1 MSKVVI
7 TGGCGFIGSH
17 LALMLAEDND
27 VVVFDV
33 AVLPAKLKG
42 KVTFVKGDI
51 RDLADLKDALI
62 GADTVYH
69 LAAQISVPKS
79 FSDPYSDFSVNALGS
94 INVAEACAKND
105 VKKLV
110 VFSSAA
116 VFGDNP
122 NVPLNEDA
130 ETVPLSPYG
139 DNKLFAETY
148 IRYIKKD
155 AAVVRPFNVYGPGQD
170 PSNEYSGV
178 ISKFIEMAVK
188 GKDIIVFGDGT
199 QTRDFV
205 HVSDVCKAAIKVTG
219 ITGTFNVGTG
229 KAVSINNLAETVN
242 RLSGGKSRIVY
253 ADERE
258 GDIKH
263 SCADIAKLRSV
274 EWKPEVTLEDGLKE
288 MIR

>member
-1 MSKVVI
+1 MSIVI

-17 LALMLAEDND
+17 LALMLAEKN
-27 VVVFDV
+27 DV
-33 AVLPAKLKG
+33 AVFDKAALPAKLKG
-42 KVTFVKGDI
+42 KVRFVKGEI
-51 RDLADLKDALI
+51 RDISTVQDALS

-79 FSDPYSDFSVNALGS
+79 FSDPYYDFSVNALGS
-94 INVAEACAKND
+94 INVAEACVKND
-105 VKKLV
+105 VKRLV

-122 NVPLNEDA
+122 NVPLKEDA

-139 DNKLFAETY
+139 DNKLFAEKY

-178 ISKFIEMAVK
+178 ISKFIDLARNGE
-188 GKDIIVFGDGT
+188 DLTIFGDGT

-205 HVSDVCKAAIKVTG
+205 HVSDVCRAVIKVSSLRG
-219 ITGTFNVGTG
+219 VFNIGTSNG
-229 KAVSINNLAETVN
+229 VSVNALAETVN
-242 RLSGGKSRIVY
+242 RLSGGKSKIVH
-253 ADERE
+253 ADERV
-258 GDIKH
+258 GDIMH
-263 SCADIAKLRSV
+263 SCADVSRLRSV
-274 EWKPEVTLEDGLKE
+274 GWVPKVSLEDGLKE
-288 MIR
+288 MVR

>member
-1 MSKVVI
+1 MSIVI

-17 LALMLAEDND
+17 LALMLAEKND
-27 VVVFDV
+27 VVVLDKV
-33 AVLPAKLKG
+33 SLPAKLKG
-42 KVTFVKGDI
+42 KAEFVKGDV
-51 RDLADLKDALI
+51 RDIAAVQNALS

-79 FSDPYSDFSVNALGS
+79 FSDPHYDFSVNALGS

-139 DNKLFAETY
+139 DNKLFAEKY

-155 AAVVRPFNVYGPGQD
+155 VTVVRPFNVYGPGQD

-178 ISKFIEMAVK
+178 ISRFIEMAVK
-188 GKDIIVFGDGT
+188 GKEITVFGDGT
-199 QTRDFV
+199 QTRDFI
-205 HVSDVCKAAIKVTG
+205 HVSDVCRAAIKVSMVP
-219 ITGTFNVGTG
+219 GTFNIGTG
-229 KAVSINNLAETVN
+229 KAVSINNLADTVN
-242 RLSGGKSRIVY
+242 RLSGGKSKIVH

-263 SCADIAKLRSV
+263 SCADITKLMSIG
-274 EWKPEVTLEDGLKE
+274 WKPEISLYEGLKE

>member
-1 MSKVVI
+1 MSKIVI

-17 LALMLAEDND
+17 LALMLADEND
-27 VVVFDV
+27 VVVFDK
-33 AVLPAKLKG
+33 AVLPTKLKG
-42 KVTFVKGDI
+42 KVRFVKGDI
-51 RDLADLKDALI
+51 REFPDVKDAFN

-79 FSDPYSDFSVNALGS
+79 FSDPYYDFSVNALGS

-105 VKKLV
+105 VKNLV

-122 NVPLNEDA
+122 NVPLNEDS

-139 DNKLFAETY
+139 DNKLFAEKY
-148 IRYIKKD
+148 IRYIKKN

-178 ISKFIEMAVK
+178 ISKFIDFARK
-188 GKDIIVFGDGT
+188 GLDLTIFGDGE

-205 HVSDVCKAAIKVTG
+205 HVSDVCRAVTKVAG
-219 ITGTFNVGTG
+219 IAGTFNVGTG
-229 KAVSINNLAETVN
+229 KAVSINKLAETVN
-242 RLSGGKSRIVY
+242 RLSCGKSKIVH
-253 ADERE
+253 ADERV
-258 GDIKH
+258 GDILH
-263 SCADIAKLRSV
+263 SCADISKLKSV
-274 EWKPEVTLEDGLKE
+274 GWVPKVSLEAGLKE
-288 MIR
+288 MVR

>member
-1 MSKVVI
+1 MSIVI
-7 TGGCGFIGSH
+7 TGGCGFIGAH
-17 LALMLAEDND
+17 LALMLAEEND
-27 VVVFDV
+27 VVVLDKV
-33 AVLPAKLKG
+33 SLPAKLKG
-42 KVTFVKGDI
+42 KVRFVKGDI
-51 RDLADLKDALI
+51 RDFSDVKGAFK

-79 FSDPYSDFSVNALGS
+79 FSDPYYDFSVNALGS

-139 DNKLFAETY
+139 DNKLFAEKY

-155 AAVVRPFNVYGPGQD
+155 VTVVRPFNVYGPGQD

-178 ISKFIEMAVK
+178 ISKFIDLARK
-188 GKDIIVFGDGT
+188 GQNLTIFGDGE

-205 HVSDVCKAAIKVTG
+205 HVSDVCRAVIKVTG

-229 KAVSINNLAETVN
+229 KTVSIKNLAETVN
-242 RLSGGKSRIVY
+242 RLSGGKSKIVY
-253 ADERE
+253 ADERV
-258 GDIKH
+258 GDILH
-263 SCADIAKLRSV
+263 SCADVSRLRSV
-274 EWKPEVTLEDGLKE
+274 GWVPKVSLEDGLKE
-288 MIR
+288 MVR